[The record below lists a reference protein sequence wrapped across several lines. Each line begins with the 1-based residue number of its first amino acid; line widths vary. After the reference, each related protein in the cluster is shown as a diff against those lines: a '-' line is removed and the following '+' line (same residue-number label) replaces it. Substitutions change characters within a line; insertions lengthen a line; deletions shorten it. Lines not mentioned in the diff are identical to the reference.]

1 MDFISDVEKKMGD
14 MLGGSA
20 MLCQKGDETPHE
32 VLYFPITALGE
43 PIRLALAVGGFPFTD
58 TNPRNCETFQE
69 RKKELSPLGE
79 AGQVPILVLPNGK
92 TMCQCRAILRYLGK
106 VCKFEGTPLYP
117 TDPIAAYEAD
127 ALIELCEDM
136 RSPLGATFAISDQAE
151 KEAARAAL
159 WAEGGKQK
167 KWAAVLDEQLSK
179 DPMTTLTIGNI
190 YAFCIV
196 NMFRTPTF
204 LDGVPPG
211 VFDEYPAIQKHHDWV
226 ANLAPVLEYYKEKDG
241 IRVAFQPLPKPEPE
255 PAVPFAL
262 EASQIVR
269 QEGKIK
275 QLEEVGAPD
284 GAIDA
289 AKDILKAMKDKY
301 KEVHGKEYVAEPEAE
316 APAPAA

>member
-151 KEAARAAL
+151 KEAARAAVWNSNL
-159 WAEGGKQK
+159 QPDFNVRVCDSFDIIIFTVLRE
-167 KWAAVLDEQLSK
+167 LDES
-179 DPMTTLTIGNI
+179 NR
-190 YAFCIV
+190 FV
-196 NMFRTPTF
+196 
-204 LDGVPPG
+204 
-211 VFDEYPAIQKHHDWV
+211 QK
-226 ANLAPVLEYYKEKDG
+226 
-241 IRVAFQPLPKPEPE
+241 
-255 PAVPFAL
+255 
-262 EASQIVR
+262 S
-269 QEGKIK
+269 
-275 QLEEVGAPD
+275 
-284 GAIDA
+284 
-289 AKDILKAMKDKY
+289 
-301 KEVHGKEYVAEPEAE
+301 AESTSI
-316 APAPAA
+316 